1 MRNLFR
7 SIYRIFGRT
16 VLHHPFCDAVR
27 QAFHYNGGW
36 VNDQIKAAQEY
47 QGAWYS
53 THEFETAPKIMQD
66 IHEIHGK
73 EIVGFF
79 LSFPEESGESTVKVR
94 TGVSLVDIAGA
105 RNNLQKDW

>member
-1 MRNLFR
+1 MKV
-7 SIYRIFGRT
+7 SDTEIEGYATYFGAYT
-16 VLHHPFCDAVR
+16 GYSAEQYYTIHFVMQFDKPFTSM
-27 QAFHYNGGW
+27 GGW

-73 EIVGFF
+73 GDVGFF
-79 LSFPEESGESTVKVR
+79 LSFPEELENR
-94 TGVSLVDIAGA
+94 
-105 RNNLQKDW
+105 Q